1 MDTKRWIY
9 LKATVLGLGL
19 GAATLVAA
27 GVPTD
32 VVPTPWFTRMT
43 PVRPQDYAVLALT
56 VALATAL
63 GATYAFPAACR
74 FRPGTYGAATYLA
87 ALAVGCP
94 ICNKVVVLLLGV
106 GGALTVFQPLQP
118 LLAAGSLALLG
129 YALTLRL
136 RAVGALAGGGAGET
150 AA

>member
-1 MDTKRWIY
+1 MARKRWIY
-9 LKATVLGLGL
+9 LKATMLGLGL
-19 GAATLVAA
+19 GATTLVAA

-56 VALATAL
+56 VALAAAL

-74 FRPGTYGAATYLA
+74 FRPGTYGAATYLS

-136 RAVGALAGGGAGET
+136 RAVGVLGRGGAGGT